1 MKQTPFMRKNPVIEG
16 ACLGWRPPT
25 KLTPWEWAAANVKI
39 QNSERSGK
47 FDPEQTPWW
56 KGPMECAADFET
68 RNIVVLAPTGSGKS
82 TMVEYYC
89 AVVCQPF
96 LRINGRLDM
105 ESDSIIGR
113 PWVNGGK
120 MEYKIGDLPK
130 AMQRGWMVL
139 LDEPFKI
146 PSGILMIIQR
156 MMEKGGVLQIDDMPG
171 TLSEKQ
177 IVADPRH
184 RLTLADNVVGT
195 GDNIDKYGATL
206 IQDSSLLNRIDLVLQ
221 VPYLSQE
228 DEVNWIVE
236 KFAPIPKVSSGI
248 PKHKAEQM
256 VRMLNLLRKGFDQS
270 ELSSPASLRNIEA
283 WARKAIQVRDYKR
296 AFTWVLLNRYADDGE
311 REAVRNMFF
320 TVFGENI

>member
-1 MKQTPFMRKNPVIEG
+1 
-16 ACLGWRPPT
+16 
-25 KLTPWEWAAANVKI
+25 
-39 QNSERSGK
+39 
-47 FDPEQTPWW
+47 
-56 KGPMECAADFET
+56 
-68 RNIVVLAPTGSGKS
+68 
-82 TMVEYYC
+82 
-89 AVVCQPF
+89 
-96 LRINGRLDM
+96 M

-296 AFTWVLLNRYADDGE
+296 AFTWVLLNRYADEGE
-311 REAVRNMFF
+311 RAAVRNMFF